1 MTFHEQNDIQ
11 NIKKLRCMKT
21 FFEESSQGLPL
32 RQGLLSCYRYTD
44 KEIDELVSS
53 IVILVDTREKINTHI
68 TDSFDKNGITHKKK
82 ALEYGDYSFALPKNE
97 ELSIPRDMYFNKKVC
112 IERKAS
118 LEEISGNLT
127 KERDRFEKELCLAP
141 KTKVLLIENANY
153 SDVAT
158 GNYNTQYNKKSFL
171 ASLHSFWFK
180 YDVPITFMPDNKY
193 SALFIKKYFEYY
205 LKNYLR

>member
-1 MTFHEQNDIQ
+1 MCI
-11 NIKKLRCMKT
+11 I
-21 FFEESSQGLPL
+21 
-32 RQGLLSCYRYTD
+32 SCYKYTD

-53 IVILVDTREKINTHI
+53 MIILVDTREKVNEHI
-68 TDSFDKNGITHKKK
+68 ISSFDKNGITYKKK
-82 ALEYGDYSFALPKNE
+82 ALEYGDYSFALPKNDA
-97 ELSIPRDMYFNKKVC
+97 LSIPRDMYFNKKVC

-127 KERDRFEKELCLAP
+127 KERDRFEKELSLAP
-141 KTKVLLIENANY
+141 KEKVLLIESANY
-153 SDVAT
+153 SDVAN

-180 YDVPITFMPDNKY
+180 YNIPVFFMPDNKY

>member
-1 MTFHEQNDIQ
+1 M
-11 NIKKLRCMKT
+11 
-21 FFEESSQGLPL
+21 
-32 RQGLLSCYRYTD
+32 
-44 KEIDELVSS
+44 
-53 IVILVDTREKINTHI
+53 IVLVDTREKQNIHI
-68 TDSFDKNGITHKKK
+68 TDSFDKNGINYKKK
-82 ALEYGDYSFALPKNE
+82 ALDYGDYSFALPRNE
-97 ELSIPRDMYFNKKVC
+97 TLSIPRDIYFNKKVC

-180 YDVPITFMPDNKY
+180 YNIPVFFMPDNKY
-193 SALFIKKYFEYY
+193 SGLFIKKYFEYY

>member
-1 MTFHEQNDIQ
+1 MIQ
-11 NIKKLRCMKT
+11 NFK
-21 FFEESSQGLPL
+21 
-32 RQGLLSCYRYTD
+32 YTD

-53 IVILVDTREKINTHI
+53 MIILIDTRERMADHI
-68 TDSFDKNGITHKKK
+68 ISSFDKNGICYKKK

-97 ELSIPRDMYFNKKVC
+97 ALSIPRDMYFNKKVC

-127 KERDRFEKELCLAP
+127 KERDRFEKELSLAP
-141 KTKVLLIENANY
+141 KEKVLLIENANY
-153 SDVAT
+153 SDVAN

-180 YDVPITFMPDNKY
+180 YNIPVFFMPDNKY

>member
-1 MTFHEQNDIQ
+1 MI
-11 NIKKLRCMKT
+11 
-21 FFEESSQGLPL
+21 
-32 RQGLLSCYRYTD
+32 SCYKYTD
-44 KEIDELVSS
+44 KEIDELINS
-53 IVILVDTREKINTHI
+53 IVILVDTREKQNIHI
-68 TDSFDKNGITHKKK
+68 TEAFDKNKIAYKTK
-82 ALEYGDYSFALPKNE
+82 ALDYGDYSFYLPQNE
-97 ELSIPRDMYFNKKVC
+97 KLAIPRDMFFTNKCV
-112 IERKAS
+112 IERKAN

-127 KERDRFEKELCLAP
+127 NGRDRFEKELALSP

-153 SDVAT
+153 ADVAT

-180 YDVPITFMPDNKY
+180 YNIPIMFMPDSKF

>member
-1 MTFHEQNDIQ
+1 MI
-11 NIKKLRCMKT
+11 
-21 FFEESSQGLPL
+21 
-32 RQGLLSCYRYTD
+32 SCYKYTD
-44 KEIDELVSS
+44 KEIDELVNSM
-53 IVILVDTREKINTHI
+53 VILVDTREKNADHI
-68 TDSFDKNGITHKKK
+68 TDSFDKNKIAYKKK
-82 ALEYGDYSFALPKNE
+82 ALDYGDYSFLLPANE
-97 ELSIPRDMYFNKKVC
+97 KLSIPRDMMFDTKVVV
-112 IERKAS
+112 ERKGS

-127 KERDRFEKELCLAP
+127 NGRDRFEKELCLAP

-158 GNYNTQYNKKSFL
+158 GNYQTQYNKKSFL

-180 YDVPITFMPDNKY
+180 YNTPIMFMPDNRY

>member
-1 MTFHEQNDIQ
+1 MRR
-11 NIKKLRCMKT
+11 KKKII
-21 FFEESSQGLPL
+21 
-32 RQGLLSCYRYTD
+32 SCYKYTE
-44 KEIDELVSS
+44 KEIDELINSLT
-53 IVILVDTREKINTHI
+53 ILIDTREKQNTHI
-68 TDSFDKNGITHKKK
+68 TNSFDENNIFYKKK
-82 ALEYGDYSFALPKNE
+82 ALDYGDYSFMLPKYE
-97 ELSIPRDMYFNKKVC
+97 ELSIPRDMYFNKRCVV
-112 IERKAS
+112 ERKAN

-153 SDVAT
+153 SDVAR

-180 YDVPITFMPDNKY
+180 YNIPIFFMPDNRY
-193 SALFIKKYFEYY
+193 SGLFIKKYFEYY

>member
-1 MTFHEQNDIQ
+1 M
-11 NIKKLRCMKT
+11 
-21 FFEESSQGLPL
+21 
-32 RQGLLSCYRYTD
+32 
-44 KEIDELVSS
+44 
-53 IVILVDTREKINTHI
+53 VILVDTREQKNDHI
-68 TDSFDKNGITHKKK
+68 TNIFDKNKIFYKKK
-82 ALEYGDYSFALPKNE
+82 ALDYGDYSFMLPKNGD
-97 ELSIPRDMYFNKKVC
+97 LSILRDMYFDKKVC

-127 KERDRFEKELCLAP
+127 KGRDRFEKELCLSP

-158 GNYNTQYNKKSFL
+158 GNYQTQYNKKSFL

-180 YDVPITFMPDNKY
+180 YNAPIMFMPDNKY

>member
-1 MTFHEQNDIQ
+1 MI
-11 NIKKLRCMKT
+11 
-21 FFEESSQGLPL
+21 
-32 RQGLLSCYRYTD
+32 
-44 KEIDELVSS
+44 
-53 IVILVDTREKINTHI
+53 ILVDSREKQADHI
-68 TDSFDKNGITHKKK
+68 ISSFDKNGICYKKK

-97 ELSIPRDMYFNKKVC
+97 ALSIPRDMYFNKKVC

-127 KERDRFEKELCLAP
+127 KERDRFEKELSLAP
-141 KTKVLLIENANY
+141 KEKVLLIENANY
-153 SDVAT
+153 SDVVN

-180 YDVPITFMPDNKY
+180 YNIPVFFMSDNKY